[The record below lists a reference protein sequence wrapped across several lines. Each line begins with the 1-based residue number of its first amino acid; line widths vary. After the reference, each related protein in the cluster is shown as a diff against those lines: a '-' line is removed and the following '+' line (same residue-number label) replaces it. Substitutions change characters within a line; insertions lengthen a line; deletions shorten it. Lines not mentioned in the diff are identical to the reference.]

1 MSTKT
6 NQNLDFE
13 IIIDKYRNSLY
24 KVAATFES
32 DPDLL
37 QDLHQEILFAIWKS
51 LPGFKNKS
59 SVHTFIYRIAY
70 NQALIHVAK
79 ANKVNKH
86 HKSNDELDLI
96 PNNTVSQPDQYAS
109 SQQDSQK
116 LISLIRQLPVMKR
129 QLITLSLEGFSYK
142 EIAEITGL
150 NSNNV
155 AVQLNRSKNQ
165 LKKII
170 EKEYAK

>member
-1 MSTKT
+1 MSTNT
-6 NQNLDFE
+6 HLDFE
-13 IIIDKYRNSLY
+13 LIIDKYRNSLY

-51 LPGFKNKS
+51 LPRFKNKS

-70 NQALIHVAK
+70 NQAMIHVAK
-79 ANKVNKH
+79 AKKTNQHQKH
-86 HKSNDELDLI
+86 NDDSLKMLPD
-96 PNNTVSQPDQYAS
+96 NNSSQPDQYTS
-109 SQQDSQK
+109 MQLNGQI
-116 LISLIRQLPVMKR
+116 LISIIRQLPIMKR

-150 NSNNV
+150 NSNNI
-155 AVQLNRSKNQ
+155 AVQLNRSKKQ
-165 LKKII
+165 LKKIL
-170 EKEYAK
+170 ENKYAK